1 MGVFVLLA
9 AFILIRDLRYKGA
22 RGPVPSFGIG
32 AVTGVIMGGAG
43 VPAGPVMVIYYLAAP
58 EPPSVQRANIM
69 VSVWLLL
76 VIMLANLVMRDA
88 IVARTAISAVFIAPA
103 SIIGASLGQYLF
115 KRIPVRWFK
124 MFAHG
129 LLVVIGISM
138 LVI

>member
-1 MGVFVLLA
+1 
-9 AFILIRDLRYKGA
+9 
-22 RGPVPSFGIG
+22 
-32 AVTGVIMGGAG
+32 MGGAG

-58 EPPSVQRANIM
+58 EPPAVQRANIM

-88 IVARTAISAVFIAPA
+88 IAAKTTISAVFIAPA

-115 KRIPVRWFK
+115 KRVPVSWFK
-124 MFAHG
+124 TFAHG